1 MFEQIQIFIEDRAKE
16 ILQAVIWLGESNA
29 AWFTIGTLSPL
40 LLMGFGR
47 VAQLLPEEDAWPLAW
62 LRFVGRFITETA
74 FYSLGVVVA
83 YFFCAWMG
91 GEWVWSAYDQVKFW
105 QLVREYGEWS
115 FYGLLVGAVAGGFLR
130 IAVARWLEPSVAK
143 WLHKVTKPTA
153 NKTIDDEHLTDARF
167 IVDQLPQR
175 RGQVDHEACFSDSQR
190 QNAVFLGHDA
200 QNRQVFVPRQRWIKS
215 HVQICGPTGTGK
227 GIQASIALAQ
237 GIRYGDAVYIFD
249 PKNDEFAPSVIADQC
264 ERAERPFNFLSLP
277 EPVPQFNLI
286 RGASQ
291 ADLFE
296 LFVAGFS
303 LAERGEAADFY
314 RLDDR
319 KAAYQLSFAIVE
331 NPDISIPELLDRAA
345 NYIDA
350 DLMQSAKGFLSR
362 LEELARV
369 PALQTR
375 EGLDLAAPLTEG
387 GALYIIGGMR
397 GQEVPVQKMVAL
409 RVIQLIERQENPTR
423 HTSILLDEIKFLISS
438 PTVGAFSTIRNKSC
452 NLLLTHQSVQDFKDC
467 GQDLNAEAVDGAIRT
482 NTQLKWIYRC
492 ADPQTAEWAAK
503 LTGKIL
509 VDTERRFVERNEG
522 IAETM
527 KGERML
533 DQVERYRYDENML
546 LHLPEGCALLIGAGP
561 AQLAIAQFIPT
572 QKRTLSVTPAPAVE
586 RTKPGQDLIDDDP
599 EDPRPNN
606 PGDDLL

>member
-1 MFEQIQIFIEDRAKE
+1 MLEQIEIFIGDRAGE
-16 ILQAVIWLGESNA
+16 ILQAVLWLGENEA
-29 AWFTIGTLSPL
+29 AWFIIGTLSPL
-40 LLMGFGR
+40 LVMGFGR
-47 VAQLLPEEDAWPLAW
+47 VAQLLPDEDAWPLTW
-62 LRFVGRFITETA
+62 LRFIGRVIAEIA
-74 FYSLGVVVA
+74 FYSLGVVAA

-91 GEWVWSAYDQVKFW
+91 GEWVWSAYDQAKFW

-115 FYGLLVGAVAGGFLR
+115 LYGLLTGAVAGGFLR
-130 IAVARWLEPSVAK
+130 IAVARWVEPSVAK
-143 WLHKVTKPTA
+143 WLHKVTKSTA

-175 RGQVDHEACFSDSQR
+175 QGQVDHETCFAEARR
-190 QNAVFLGHDA
+190 QDAVFLGHDA
-200 QNRQVFVPRQRWIKS
+200 QNRQVFIPRQRWKKS

-264 ERAERPFNFLSLP
+264 EHAERPFNLLSLP
-277 EPVPQFNLI
+277 EPIPQFNLI

-291 ADLFE
+291 AELFE

-319 KAAYQLSFAIVE
+319 KAAYHLSFAIE
-331 NPDISIPELLDRAA
+331 EDPDISIPELFDRAA
-345 NYIDA
+345 DYIDA
-350 DLMQSAKGFLSR
+350 DLMQNAKGFLSR

-375 EGLDLAAPLTEG
+375 EGLDLAAPLAEG
-387 GALYIIGGMR
+387 SALYIIGGMR

-423 HTSILLDEIKFLISS
+423 HTSVLLDEIKFLISA
-438 PTVGAFSTIRNKSC
+438 PTVGAFSTIRDKSC

-467 GQDLNAEAVDGAIRT
+467 GQDLNPEAVDGAIRT
-482 NTQLKWIYRC
+482 NTQLKWIYRS

-546 LHLPEGCALLIGAGP
+546 LNLPDGCALLIGAGP
-561 AQLAIAQFIPT
+561 SQLAIAQFIPT
-572 QKRTLSVTPAPAVE
+572 EKRTLSVLPAPAVE
-586 RTKPGQDLIDDDP
+586 RTEPGQDLIDD
-599 EDPRPNN
+599 N
-606 PGDDLL
+606 PGDELL